1 MRTEGAQ
8 DAPPAPAPEPLPA
21 EGEAS
26 WQRLDP
32 RTIISSVAVLAALL
46 LGLGILTAVI
56 MLIAGVGVAATLLWV
71 GLSVVVLTIGVAAT
85 EWIRLRTT
93 SYRLDEMRIERRIR
107 FLSTSRTS
115 LARDRIRNVE
125 LSADLVQ
132 RTLGLVVVKLATA
145 EGEGE
150 RLSLQALDR
159 TVAEQLRADLLG
171 DRATAETGTLATI
184 DWSWLRYA
192 PVSLATGAIG
202 LGAYGA
208 VLQAFDWFSAVPA
221 LITWVTTTFTA
232 LPLLL
237 LIPVLLLGALL
248 IGTVATTALYIEG
261 WWAYRLGRHEDGSL
275 DLRRGLLVSRS
286 TVFDG
291 DRLRGVT
298 LHEPLG
304 LRRVRG
310 ARLDVI
316 AIGMGVA
323 QGNEQNAQSPA
334 LVPASPRE
342 VSARVAESVLGGS
355 VPTALQSHPSRAR
368 RKRFVRAAAGTLGVT
383 VLAALPLLWWPG
395 LWWIPAS
402 ALVLAGAVAAVLAHD
417 NSRGLGHLVTERHV
431 VLRKG
436 SLFRRTDVL
445 TRDGLIGWNLTRSP
459 FQRRAGLGTVV
470 ATSAGGRGAFR
481 LPDVDGKQASAVM
494 ASAGP
499 VWDHLRREPA
509 DD

>member
-1 MRTEGAQ
+1 MSAE
-8 DAPPAPAPEPLPA
+8 DAEEIPSAPEPLPTA
-21 EGEAS
+21 GGAG

-32 RTIISSVAVLAALL
+32 RTILSSVVVLTALL
-46 LGLGILTAVI
+46 IALGIVTAVI
-56 MLIAGVGVAATLLWV
+56 MLLAGVGVGQTLLWV
-71 GLSVVVLTIGVAAT
+71 GLSAVALILGVVAT

-93 SYRLDEMRIERRIR
+93 SYRLDETRIERRIR

-125 LSADLVQ
+125 LSSDLVQ
-132 RTLGLVVVKLATA
+132 RMLGLVVVKLATA

-159 TVAEQLRADLLG
+159 SVAEQLRADLLG

-202 LGAYGA
+202 LGAYSS
-208 VLQAFDWFSAVPA
+208 VLQAFDWFSAVPV
-221 LITWVTTTFTA
+221 LITWVTTTLGA

-248 IGTVATTALYIEG
+248 IGAVATTALYIEG

-286 TVFDG
+286 TVFEG

-316 AIGMGVA
+316 AVGMGVA
-323 QGNEQNAQSPA
+323 EGNEQNAQSPA

-342 VSARVAESVLGGS
+342 VSARVAETILGAP
-355 VPTALQSHPSRAR
+355 VPTALHPHPPTAR
-368 RKRFVRAAAGTLGVT
+368 RKRSLRAAASTLGIT
-383 VLAALPLLWWPG
+383 ALSAVPLLWWPG
-395 LWWIPAS
+395 LWWIPVIT
-402 ALVLAGAVAAVLAHD
+402 LVLIGAVATVLALD

-445 TRDGLIGWNLTRSP
+445 TREGLIGWNLVRSP
-459 FQRRAGLGTVV
+459 FQRRVGLGTVV
-470 ATSAGGRGAFR
+470 ATSAGGSGAFR
-481 LPDVDGKQASAVM
+481 LPDVDGRQASDLM
-494 ASAGP
+494 GSAGQ
-499 VWDHLRREPA
+499 VWDHLRRDLDE
-509 DD
+509 D